1 MFILI
6 VVPSGSPVNVTV
18 RAVSS
23 TSLLVSWQPPEQLE
37 QNGIITGF
45 KVQVQQ
51 SDKLMQLREYDVTGD
66 VHSYTV
72 IGKNKQG
79 SCDQHTHNR
88 INQTIFAS

>member
-66 VHSYTV
+66 VNSYTV
-72 IGKNKQG
+72 TGKNKQG
-79 SCDQHTHNR
+79 SCDQQTHKN
-88 INQTIFAS
+88 